1 MMSCIIHNYLIY
13 RTLMKLIEQL
23 QLLDRLDSL
32 IRRKGTGNYQALAS
46 RLGVSPRNIYYLLD
60 TLKDLGA
67 EIEYCKIRK
76 SYYYLN
82 EVELNFDALLKPE
95 NIKTDK

>member
-1 MMSCIIHNYLIY
+1 MSCIIHNYLIY

-46 RLGVSPRNIYYLLD
+46 RLGTSPRNVYNLLEN
-60 TLKDLGA
+60 LKEFGA
-67 EIEYCKIRK
+67 KIEYCKLRS
-76 SYYYLN
+76 SYFYAN
-82 EVELNFDALLKPE
+82 EIELDFKNLLQANKYD
-95 NIKTDK
+95 N